1 MKGFRLRMVLTTVLL
16 VLISMGGYIFYF
28 HAGDLAKQETIIM
41 LAGAAVLSGII
52 SFAVS
57 RTTSAPVDSIL
68 EGIEAVSRGD
78 FTVRA
83 KKVLNDDMGRLADAY
98 NDAIDKVKAMLAD
111 VMKSVEEMISSANSI
126 EEIARQSEEASATF
140 EGSIKESMQKNNE
153 KMEEIKSLVNSI
165 SDMLSQMSA
174 GVEQIASNASN
185 ASATAVS
192 AAELANAGESAMHQV
207 TEQMKKI
214 NESSVHTGEVI
225 KKLGEKSE
233 TIGQIVETITGIA
246 DQTNLLALNA
256 AIEAARAGE
265 QGRGFAVVADEIRKL
280 AEQSGNAAKQI
291 AELIFS
297 IQEETK
303 KAVDAMR
310 SGSENVTNGMEAVK
324 NAAEAFDRILS
335 AVQKVAE
342 QMQEISAATQEMAA
356 SAEDTNESFKK
367 MADISVDTSI
377 HAQDIA
383 SSVEK
388 QHMLLGEIAASAQIL
403 KETAAKVEK
412 SLKAIKIQQSG
423 EHSPEVS

>member
-1 MKGFRLRMVLTTVLL
+1 MVLTTVIL
-16 VLISMGGYIFYF
+16 VLISMGGYIYYF

-68 EGIEAVSRGD
+68 VGIEAISRGD

-83 KKVLNDDMGRLADAY
+83 KKILNDDMGRLADAY
-98 NDAIDKVKAMLAD
+98 NDALDKVKSMLAEIR
-111 VMKSVEEMISSANSI
+111 KSIEEMISSADSI
-126 EEIARQSEEASATF
+126 EKITRQSEEASAAF
-140 EGSIKESMQKNNE
+140 ESSIKESMQKNNKE
-153 KMEEIKSLVNSI
+153 VEEIKNLVNSI
-165 SDMLSQMSA
+165 SDMMSQMNA

-310 SGSENVTNGMEAVK
+310 SGSENVTNGIEAVK

-335 AVQKVAE
+335 AVQKVAQ

-388 QHMLLGEIAASAQIL
+388 QHMMLGEIGAAARIL

-412 SLKAIKIQQSG
+412 SLKAIKI
-423 EHSPEVS
+423 